1 MKRIKRAFKYAGIA
15 VVGNMIVLSVLPMA
29 YGLGHVAM
37 GWSQLSDWNQAP
49 MLGFL
54 LAPFM
59 TLTGFFIGLIKNH
72 D

>member
-1 MKRIKRAFKYAGIA
+1 MKRIIRAFRYAGMA
-15 VVGNMIVLSVLPMA
+15 LVGNILLLSVLPMA
-29 YGLGHVAM
+29 YALGHVAM

-54 LAPFM
+54 TAPFI
-59 TLTGFFIGLIKNH
+59 TLIGFIIGLTKNH